1 MSGMTFKCDKYRFE
15 GQGEKCLLKRRGA
28 KNAKFKS
35 CTVNGP
41 DPRPIKVFSGD

>member
-1 MSGMTFKCDKYRFE
+1 MSGMTSKCDEGRFE
-15 GQGEKCLLKRRGA
+15 GRGEKCLLKRRGA
-28 KNAKFKS
+28 RKAKFKS